1 MSIYDVF
8 SGGSKPFDKEQWA
21 AQKQAQRKEAYE
33 LIDNTCSEMM
43 SSGDSFR
50 QYLDVQGRFDRYS
63 VNNAILVSAQMPEA
77 TQLKEKAAWKQSRVY
92 VNKDAQKV
100 VILEPSKEYTRE
112 DGSKAVGYNAK
123 EVYDISETSAKDRQ
137 EAQEKKSM
145 RELVS
150 ALIDASP
157 VPFVPVAGLE
167 MPAYYDSEQ
176 QSIFIRTG
184 LNEEQLFVS
193 MAKEVSAAVFDFK
206 HNESREA
213 SEFKSYCVAYMASS
227 RYGVDTRGFNFS
239 RLPKE
244 LAETDT
250 QAFKGELGSMRDVL
264 GEIQSEMYKSMEK
277 NKPAK
282 SKEQERQTEV

>member
-8 SGGSKPFDKEQWA
+8 SGGNKPFDKAEWA

-33 LIDNTCSEMM
+33 LIDNTCAEMM
-43 SSGDSFR
+43 ISGDSFR

-63 VNNAILVSAQMPEA
+63 VANAILVSAQMPEA
-77 TQLKEKAAWKQSRVY
+77 TQLKDYNTWKQSRVY

-157 VPFVPVAGLE
+157 VPFVPVADLE

-213 SEFKSYCVAYMASS
+213 SEFKSYCVAYMVSS

-264 GEIQSEMYKSMEK
+264 GEIQSEMYKSLEK

-282 SKEQERQTEV
+282 SKEQER

>member
-8 SGGSKPFDKEQWA
+8 SGGSKPFNKEEWA

-33 LIDNTCSEMM
+33 LIDNTCSEMAVD
-43 SSGDSFR
+43 GDSFR

-77 TQLKEKAAWKQSRVY
+77 TLLKDKSKWRENRVY
-92 VNKDAQKV
+92 VDKDAQEV

-112 DGSKAVGYNAK
+112 DGTKAVSYNAK
-123 EVYDISETSAKDRQ
+123 GVYDISETSAAKKQ
-137 EAQEKKSM
+137 EAKEQKPI

-157 VPFVPVAGLE
+157 VPFQPVDELEVPAF
-167 MPAYYDSEQ
+167 YDSSQ
-176 QSIFIRTG
+176 QTIFIKTG
-184 LNEEQLFVS
+184 LTEEQLFVS
-193 MAKEVSAAVFDFK
+193 MSKEVAAAVYDFK
-206 HNESREA
+206 HNESRD
-213 SEFKSYCVAYMASS
+213 SSDFKSFCVAYMVSS
-227 RYGVDTRGFNFS
+227 RYGVDTKGFNFGK
-239 RLPKE
+239 LPE
-244 LAETDT
+244 EYAEMDS
-250 QAFKGELGSMRDVL
+250 QVFKGELGSMRDVL

-282 SKEQERQTEV
+282 SKEQER

>member
-33 LIDNTCSEMM
+33 LIGNTCSEMM

-157 VPFVPVAGLE
+157 VPFVPVADLE

-213 SEFKSYCVAYMASS
+213 SEFKSYCVAYMVSS

-244 LAETDT
+244 PTEMDT
-250 QAFKGELGSMRDVL
+250 QVFKGELGSMRDVL

-282 SKEQERQTEV
+282 SKEQER

>member
-43 SSGDSFR
+43 ISGVSFR

-100 VILEPSKEYTRE
+100 VILEPSKEYTRD

-157 VPFVPVAGLE
+157 VPFVPVADLE

-213 SEFKSYCVAYMASS
+213 SEFKSYCVAYMVSS
-227 RYGVDTRGFNFS
+227 RYSVDTRGFNFS

-282 SKEQERQTEV
+282 SKEQER

>member
-21 AQKQAQRKEAYE
+21 AQKQAQRKEVYE

-43 SSGDSFR
+43 ISGDSFR

-100 VILEPSKEYTRE
+100 VILEPSKEYTRG

-157 VPFVPVAGLE
+157 VPFVPVADLE

-213 SEFKSYCVAYMASS
+213 SEFKSYCVAYMVSS

-264 GEIQSEMYKSMEK
+264 GEIQSEMYKSLEK

-282 SKEQERQTEV
+282 SKEQER

>member
-8 SGGSKPFDKEQWA
+8 NGGSRPFNKEEWA
-21 AQKQAQRKEAYE
+21 AAKQAQRQEAYE
-33 LIDNTCSEMM
+33 MIDNTCAEMM
-43 SSGDSFR
+43 KSGDSFR

-77 TQLKEKAAWKQSRVY
+77 TQLKERAAWKQSRVY

-100 VILEPSKEYTRE
+100 VILEPGKEYTRD

-123 EVYDISETSAKDRQ
+123 EVFDISETSAKDRQ
-137 EAQEKKSM
+137 QPQEAKTM

-150 ALIDASP
+150 AMIDASP
-157 VPFVPVAGLE
+157 VGFQPVEELEVPAF
-167 MPAYYDSEQ
+167 YDSSQ
-176 QSIFIRTG
+176 QTIFIRTG
-184 LNEEQLFVS
+184 LSEEQLFVS

-206 HNESREA
+206 HNESRDA
-213 SEFKSYCVAYMASS
+213 SDFKSFCVAYMVSS
-227 RYGVDTRGFNFS
+227 RYGVDTRGFNFG

-244 LAETDT
+244 YEGMDT

-264 GEIQSEMYKSMEK
+264 GEIQSDMYKSMEK
-277 NKPAK
+277 NRLPK
-282 SKEQERQTEV
+282 SKEQER

>member
-43 SSGDSFR
+43 ISGNSFR

-100 VILEPSKEYTRE
+100 IILEPSKEYTRD

-157 VPFVPVAGLE
+157 VPFVPVADLE

-213 SEFKSYCVAYMASS
+213 SEFKSYCVAYMVSF

-282 SKEQERQTEV
+282 SKEQER

>member
-8 SGGSKPFDKEQWA
+8 SGGNKPFDKEQWA

-43 SSGDSFR
+43 ISGDSFR

-137 EAQEKKSM
+137 EAQEKKPM

-157 VPFVPVAGLE
+157 VPFVPVADLE

-213 SEFKSYCVAYMASS
+213 SEFKSYCVAYMVSS

-264 GEIQSEMYKSMEK
+264 GEIQSEMYKSLEK

-282 SKEQERQTEV
+282 SKEQER

>member
-43 SSGDSFR
+43 ISGDSFR

-77 TQLKEKAAWKQSRVY
+77 AQLKEKAAWKQSRVY

-100 VILEPSKEYTRE
+100 VILEPSKEYTRG

-123 EVYDISETSAKDRQ
+123 EVYDISETSANDRQ

-157 VPFVPVAGLE
+157 VPFVPVADLE

-213 SEFKSYCVAYMASS
+213 SEFKSYCVAYMVSS

-264 GEIQSEMYKSMEK
+264 GEIQSEMYKSLEK

-282 SKEQERQTEV
+282 SKEQER

>member
-43 SSGDSFR
+43 ISGDSFR

-157 VPFVPVAGLE
+157 VPFVPVTDLE

-206 HNESREA
+206 YNESREA
-213 SEFKSYCVAYMASS
+213 SEFKSYCVAYMVSS

-264 GEIQSEMYKSMEK
+264 GEIQSEMYKSLEK

-282 SKEQERQTEV
+282 SKEQER

>member
-43 SSGDSFR
+43 SRGDSFR

-157 VPFVPVAGLE
+157 VPFVPVADLE

-213 SEFKSYCVAYMASS
+213 SEFKSYCVAYMISS

-264 GEIQSEMYKSMEK
+264 GEIQSEMYKSLEK

-282 SKEQERQTEV
+282 SKEQER